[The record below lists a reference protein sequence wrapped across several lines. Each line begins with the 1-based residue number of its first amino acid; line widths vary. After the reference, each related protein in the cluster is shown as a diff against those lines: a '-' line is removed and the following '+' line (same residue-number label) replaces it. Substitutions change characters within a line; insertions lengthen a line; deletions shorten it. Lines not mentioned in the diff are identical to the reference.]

1 MDLQSELMLLLGWCA
16 RRLHPTSCLRRK
28 LKVAGLADAAL
39 QPGRS
44 MPDFE
49 LPDATRKIVRSAELR
64 ASGPLLIMFYGI
76 VNLRTKPE
84 TLVHEE

>member
-1 MDLQSELMLLLGWCA
+1 
-16 RRLHPTSCLRRK
+16 
-28 LKVAGLADAAL
+28 
-39 QPGRS
+39 

-49 LPDATRKIVRSAELR
+49 LPDATGKIVRSAELR

-84 TLVHEE
+84 TLVP